1 MDFLFFGYF
10 SFFVPTQRK
19 KSDKRVQNKQR
30 IYLTHLQRVA
40 NEIKNIGLYDLVL
53 QDVQKIAGKTKLEE
67 QEILEIMAKEPQI
80 LEDYKQI
87 NIEYNLSNIHLRDI
101 ELDKL
106 DDSCKKEAKEINKN
120 LNLLREIEKY
130 TLDFEQS
137 STLVI
142 IFSIEFFVLFS
153 VQYFIVL
160 LDLKEWQILIYSI
173 FASSIAVAWWYAKKE
188 QKKYA
193 LNSEIFYKKYDETLE
208 MIAKLEEKGC
218 IKKSDL
224 IIEECE
230 EHV

>member
-1 MDFLFFGYF
+1 MDVRLLSY
-10 SFFVPTQRK
+10 SNYKNSQEL
-19 KSDKRVQNKQR
+19 DLIYLKRVA
-30 IYLTHLQRVA
+30 L
-40 NEIKNIGLYDLVL
+40 EIKTIGLYDLVL
-53 QDVQKIAGKTKLEE
+53 QDVQKIAGRSNVSED
-67 QEILEIMAKEPQI
+67 EILEIMQQQPQI

-87 NIEYNLSNIHLRDI
+87 NVEYNLSNIHLRDI
-101 ELDKL
+101 DLNKIEDLH
-106 DDSCKKEAKEINKN
+106 KEDAKEINEN
-120 LNLLREIEKY
+120 LKYLREIEKY

-160 LDLKEWQILIYSI
+160 LDLKEWQWWIYTV
-173 FASSIAVAWWYAKKE
+173 FASTIIYAWIYANKEKKVYAK
-188 QKKYA
+188 
-193 LNSEIFYKKYDETLE
+193 NSEIFEKKYEETLK
-208 MIAKLEEKGC
+208 MISNLEEYGY

>member
-1 MDFLFFGYF
+1 MSLPVDIIEKGEIL
-10 SFFVPTQRK
+10 
-19 KSDKRVQNKQR
+19 
-30 IYLTHLQRVA
+30 IHLPRVA

-53 QDVQKIAGKTKLEE
+53 QDVQKIAGTTRVNED
-67 QEILEIMAKEPQI
+67 EILEIMQKEPQI

-87 NIEYNLSNIHLRDI
+87 NVEYNLSNIHLKDI
-101 ELDKL
+101 DLNQIDNRLFKL
-106 DDSCKKEAKEINKN
+106 EAEKINSN
-120 LNLLREIEKY
+120 LATLRELEPY

-160 LDLKEWQILIYSI
+160 LNLKEWQILIYSL
-173 FASSIAVAWWYAKKE
+173 FATSIAVAWWYAKRE
-188 QKKYA
+188 QKKYEV
-193 LNSEIFYKKYDETLE
+193 NSEIFYQKYKKTLE
-208 MIAKLEEKGC
+208 MIDKLENKGC

-224 IIEECE
+224 IIASCD